1 MWGLRYFLST
11 LVLSSL
17 FISCCACNDHIS
29 TLQDIGSVDIFYPN
43 NLTPDATTGA
53 LLINTQTTFANA
65 SAACALLNEQLLP
78 RSDLVND
85 SYPSL
90 ISLLYDRSPLD
101 AYWVNGSGS
110 SDACTA
116 CVKRSQ
122 GFGQVDC
129 DTALPVLCT
138 QSAAPFT
145 IGADDPSP
153 PASSVPDALRTIVVS
168 EDLTITG

>member
-1 MWGLRYFLST
+1 MWTPQHLFPT

-17 FISCCACNDHIS
+17 FLSCCACKDHIP
-29 TLQDIGSVDIFYPN
+29 TLQDVGSVDIFYPN
-43 NLTPDATTGA
+43 NLTANATTGA
-53 LLINTQTTFANA
+53 LLINTQTTFGNA
-65 SAACALLNEQLLP
+65 SAACALLNEELLP
-78 RSDLVND
+78 RSALTND

-101 AYWVNGSGS
+101 AYWVNGSTS
-110 SDACTA
+110 ADACVA
-116 CVKRSQ
+116 YVKRSQ
-122 GFGQVDC
+122 GLGEVDC

-153 PASSVPDALRTIVVS
+153 PASSVPDALKTIVTS